1 MAGHR
6 FLLSVFY
13 LLAFIQ
19 LSQAQRFQLFT
30 QEVRDYSP
38 SVLYDFL
45 ERYLFEIDS
54 MQTKGE
60 VINQK
65 LHDDKVFFQTG
76 TAASA
81 KKITSDML
89 FSISKTD
96 DKFYEV
102 SWTDSLGQIV
112 LDMVFPMQYELILGK
127 PKVEIEQDIKDEL
140 QAINK
145 PFVAKP
151 FANKLATTDDN
162 CQMSEPNVNYYVK
175 SMNDATYYHAATQN
189 GTLVPTFVEND
200 NWHSAANLFQGVIAD
215 VGNRKLY
222 IEQNLYN
229 FQTKQYSVTLAQWLR
244 YCQQMQMTIYF
255 SVEEEREDG
264 LKALIIAQN
273 KDLAFNHMMSLIIP
287 DDFVTNTNCII
298 KATLNA
304 YIPTQ
309 NVKNLYQ
316 QYVKKPKKKI

>member
-1 MAGHR
+1 MVGHR
-6 FLLSVFY
+6 FLLSVFC
-13 LLAFIQ
+13 LLAYIQ
-19 LSQAQRFQLFT
+19 SSQAQRFQLFT
-30 QEVRDYSP
+30 QKVRDYSP

-60 VINQK
+60 VISQK
-65 LHDDKVFFQTG
+65 LHDDKVFFQIG

-81 KKITSDML
+81 KKITPDMQ
-89 FSISKTD
+89 FSVSKTD

-102 SWTDSLGQIV
+102 SWRDSLGQVV
-112 LDMVFPMQYELILGK
+112 LDVVFPMQYELILGK
-127 PKVEIEQDIKDEL
+127 PKVEIEMDLKDEL
-140 QAINK
+140 QAIRRS
-145 PFVAKP
+145 FVAKP
-151 FANKLATTDDN
+151 FANELATADDN
-162 CQMSEPNVNYYVK
+162 CKMSEPQVNYYVK
-175 SMNDATYYHAATQN
+175 SMNDATYYHASTQN
-189 GTLVPTFVEND
+189 DTLIPTFVESD
-200 NWHSAANLFQGVIAD
+200 KWHSAANLFQGVISD

-229 FQTKQYSVTLAQWLR
+229 FQTKQYSVALAQWLR
-244 YCQQMQMTIYF
+244 YCQQMQLSVYF

-287 DDFVTNTNCII
+287 NDFVTNANCII

-316 QYVKKPKKKI
+316 QYVKKPKTRI